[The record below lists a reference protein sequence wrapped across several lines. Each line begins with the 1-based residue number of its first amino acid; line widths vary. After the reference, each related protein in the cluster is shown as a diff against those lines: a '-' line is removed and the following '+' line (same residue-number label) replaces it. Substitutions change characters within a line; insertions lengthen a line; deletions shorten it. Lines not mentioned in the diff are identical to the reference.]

1 MLYFVDT
8 LEKDAVYEYVH
19 NVPFH
24 MCRYNLYVD
33 SVVYEREQFFKNKA
47 MLNLIDGNHSMI
59 EIAGQLNIAFEEVSG
74 YFERMVKENLI
85 RQCGK
90 WIRKL

>member
-1 MLYFVDT
+1 MNRD
-8 LEKDAVYEYVH
+8 VYKYVH

-24 MCRYNLYVD
+24 ISRYNLYAD
-33 SVVYEREQFFKNKA
+33 IVYEREQFFKNKA

-59 EIAGQLNIAFEEVSG
+59 EIARQLNITFEEFSS

-85 RQCGK
+85 WQCGK

>member
-1 MLYFVDT
+1 MNGD
-8 LEKDAVYEYVH
+8 VYKYVH

-24 MCRYNLYVD
+24 ISRYNLYAD
-33 SVVYEREQFFKNKA
+33 SVYEREQFFKNKA

-59 EIAGQLNIAFEEVSG
+59 EIAGQLNIAFEEFSS

-85 RQCGK
+85 
-90 WIRKL
+90 